1 MVKIRLMRF
10 GNKKNAFYRI
20 VAIKSTA
27 KRDGKAIEFLGT
39 YAPLLDRDDE
49 KRFSIKS
56 DRYKYWISVG
66 AQATKRVLKIVNIL
80 KLA

>member
-1 MVKIRLMRF
+1 MIKIRLMRF

-20 VAIKSTA
+20 AVMKSTT
-27 KRDGKAIEFLGT
+27 KRNGKAIEFLGT
-39 YAPLLDRDDE
+39 YAPLLDKENE
-49 KRFSIKS
+49 KRFIIKA

-66 AQATKRVLKIVNIL
+66 AQTTDRISKIANIL